1 MDFPLHIEVIQK
13 FSSVISKGNLIELV
27 SRYLQSFASITP
39 GNSLGQGDF
48 DDYPEVNHHVRSI
61 NFCDVNQ
68 HKACVDMKNIEV
80 RYHVYKLD
88 TVQCSTDTMDG
99 DNEED
104 LPAFNSWQLPSEDF
118 LGLWENL
125 IYDTKVKEDTLNFV
139 ETTLLFSDR
148 SINSN
153 IINWNRVML
162 LHGPPGTGKTSLCKA
177 LAQKLS
183 IRLGDRYSR
192 GQLIEINSH
201 SLFSKWF
208 SESGKLVL
216 KLFKKI
222 REYLEN
228 SEYLVCVL
236 IDEVES
242 LAHSRSAAFSGSE
255 PSDSIRVV
263 NAILTQLDQI
273 REYPNVL
280 ILTTSNM
287 TGAIDL
293 AFVDRA
299 DIKQYIGPPSDIAIY
314 QIYLSCITE
323 LMRTGIISPRGQIFA
338 YKTLEACHFQENEST
353 KRSLELLAIAKYSVG
368 LSGRSLRK
376 IPFLAHA
383 LFVNS
388 PSVPLKEF
396 LSAMREA
403 IKKHVVDSEVFAKD
417 IEKIKI
423 NDS

>member
-1 MDFPLHIEVIQK
+1 MDFPLHVEVIQK
-13 FSSVISKGNLIELV
+13 FSSTCSKENIVELV
-27 SRYLQSFASITP
+27 SQYLQSLAAITP
-39 GNSLGQGDF
+39 GNSLGKGDF
-48 DDYPEVNHHVRSI
+48 HDFPKVDHHVRSI

-68 HKACVDMKNIEV
+68 HKECVDIKNTEV

-88 TVQCSTDTMDG
+88 TVQCSTDTMEG

-118 LGLWENL
+118 VGLWENL

-148 SINSN
+148 LINSN

-183 IRLGDRYSR
+183 IRFGDRYSR

-242 LAHSRSAAFSGSE
+242 LAHSRNAAFSGSE

-323 LMRTGIISPRGQIFA
+323 LMRVGIITPIGQMFA

-353 KRSLELLAIAKYSVG
+353 KQSLDLLALAKFSVG

-388 PSVPLKEF
+388 ASVTLQAF
-396 LSAMREA
+396 LRAMKEA
-403 IKKHVVDSEVFAKD
+403 IKNHFADSEVFSQD
-417 IEKIKI
+417 FGKIKI
-423 NDS
+423 NGS